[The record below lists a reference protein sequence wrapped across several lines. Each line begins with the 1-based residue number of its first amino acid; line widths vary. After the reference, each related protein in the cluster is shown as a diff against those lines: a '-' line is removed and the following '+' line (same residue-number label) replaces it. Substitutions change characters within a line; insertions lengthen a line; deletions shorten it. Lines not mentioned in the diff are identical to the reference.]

1 MFRFF
6 WKSWLKLAGWN
17 TDIQFPAHIKKMVII
32 VAPHTSTWDFPLGLA
47 YRSVCRMK
55 NTHFL
60 GKAELFKK
68 PFGFIFSWLGGTPV
82 DRKSKQN
89 VVEQVTAE
97 FNKHEEFILAI
108 APEGTRKKVDNL
120 RTGFYFIAK
129 AAKVPILMTGLD
141 FENKTLVVAEP
152 FFPSDDEAA
161 DFKKIIHFFGPIK
174 GGNAELGLSHLMNE
188 SDQIKQ

>member
-1 MFRFF
+1 MFHFF
-6 WKSWLKLAGWN
+6 WKLCLRIAGWN
-17 TDIQFPAHIKKMVII
+17 TAIPFPHHIKKMVII

-60 GKAELFKK
+60 GKAELFKP
-68 PFGFIFSWLGGTPV
+68 PFGFIFRWLGGTPV
-82 DRKSKQN
+82 DRKSKHN
-89 VVEQVTAE
+89 VVEQVAE
-97 FNKHEEFILAI
+97 LFNKHDGFILAL
-108 APEGTRKKVDNL
+108 APEGTRKKVDAL

-141 FENKTLVVAEP
+141 FENKTLIVSEP

-161 DFKKIIHFFGPIK
+161 DFKKIINFFGPIK
-174 GGNAELGLSHLMNE
+174 GGNAEFGLSHLMTE
-188 SDQIKQ
+188 LDQNKQ